1 MIEGRATGTCSLGPL
16 IRADVAASDSLPG
29 TGLIKWRGSCELLG
43 VFSPQMGAAVTFSYT
58 IQGKATQTIPKKFRV
73 LSSFADPLANNG
85 RGQTTVELGCLLTYM
100 EDAAEPTELKSR
112 DDDELGNESQSDEDF
127 DAIGASVSARFA
139 FKQCANAIG
148 VSFNFRDGALES
160 TFRVD
165 TIDLKVGYIS
175 VMSDLLVSESMV
187 GELDA
192 NEVLQIR
199 KLTEAAGEAGKLL
212 NTSNILSIAPLN
224 AGELPGENV
233 AVEYSSWR
241 LKEPDENDGL
251 LDPWEKVITVGPE
264 GRLFLGFTYLN
275 TRNLEFGVG
284 IINTVTPIKNY
295 FDYTPVQETT
305 TYYREVTVD
314 GQTRSVTDRT
324 ETVLTTSLA
333 AVMPSV
339 FISWFL
345 TVGTVIGISD
355 LEATSITTTEY
366 EYNERG
372 EVTREVTE
380 IYEDAPVL
388 VGKLGISVGRFISS
402 IQLENLERTLIAL
415 LGKEQFLTGRTIV
428 EYEYS
433 SDKRL
438 IVTKEFIHYAY
449 TQEGQQA
456 AVETGTFVRL
466 ESDVYDLWNT
476 IGNRGYE
483 LVPKSTVTQTT
494 LRPSRPENVVPSKSE
509 RLSVGSTDDPLERST
524 ETVWVYGDQQSIRR
538 RVFRMPFA
546 PDDLVTGTSGNYSVT
561 PSNAEDVAR
570 LFGRVQNKL
579 LFGARYGVQLQ
590 LLPVQVPA
598 MAFDALN
605 VDLAGVMGQFR
616 LNNLS
621 YVIEPGEV
629 VCGCNALYW
638 GTIGSTP
645 YSGTASGS
653 WVPLPASSSGYTAP
667 QDVNTVEAGT
677 TVVISSVGTTSQED
691 WNTLAGT
698 SGVTYSEGDT
708 ITAVVDGSTLDSSTG
723 TVSTLQPAPTPTSD
737 ATLGDVVVTSPED
750 VQEPFSTTERYR
762 LSATRGRFLLTGL
775 EADVRQSI
783 EYELAAG
790 RRVFSLTGRQVTQSY
805 GRTVT
810 AGAGALAVTG
820 NDAAIALQEDGGI
833 TADAGSFAV
842 AGSAAVVSA
851 EIAPFDPWTPYEID
865 TALWLDAD
873 DAATITVVSGAISQW
888 DDKSTNGYA
897 LAQAT
902 ASKRPAISAGLLNG
916 KDVINCAVVSD
927 PELEAAGSGPDF
939 KFLHFGQ
946 ATVVALARVTVNAVG
961 EYISTSNGTLTPAR
975 AKYGW
980 NNGYRLETS
989 GSEGSPA
996 LLVDG
1001 ISTTLTPLNSWNIV
1015 ITTTDTAQSVVG
1027 DRAQVYINGTQRS
1040 PSVSSFATATD
1051 TDPQRDLV
1059 VCGGDSGWDGQIAE
1073 IITLSRVVTTDER
1086 QILEGY
1092 LAHKWGQTASLP
1104 DGHPWKVDS
1113 PPSLDFGRGS
1123 YAVTGLPADLTYD
1136 SRNLAAETGSI
1147 SLTYKSNDPI
1157 PATYSQSSRWF
1168 GAEAATAEGM
1178 TNGIYAETLQT
1189 ATDNDGQFDIRDWV
1203 QMDFGQQIAFS
1214 KVIVG
1219 ADFDN
1224 TLAGGWGVLFTEF
1237 SSIRASNVGGNNPAD
1252 WTTLVAD
1259 IGEFTQGIQE
1269 YATPGASYRYVRLV
1283 GQQSFNLVVTEF
1295 YAV

>member
-100 EDAAEPTELKSR
+100 EDAAEPTEIKSR

-199 KLTEAAGEAGKLL
+199 RLTEASGEAGKLL

-241 LKEPDENDGL
+241 LKEPDSDEGL
-251 LDPWEKVITVGPE
+251 NSPWEKTIQIGPTYKYMVGTTIVTF
-264 GRLFLGFTYLN
+264 GGAFSIGFI
-275 TRNLEFGVG
+275 V
-284 IINTVTPIKNY
+284 
-295 FDYTPVQETT
+295 PVYVDMMPVKTNTT
-305 TYYREVTVD
+305 TYMDLVVD
-314 GQTRSVTDRT
+314 GTTRSFVKED
-324 ETVLTTSLA
+324 ETVIVT
-333 AVMPSV
+333 AVKKQWNNDFTDPTAGEYVWPNGEDES
-339 FISWFL
+339 FALFATDTIR
-345 TVGTVIGISD
+345 TV
-355 LEATSITTTEY
+355 Y
-366 EYNERG
+366 EYDEKGRVVLQETFTIDSG
-372 EVTREVTE
+372 WTYEQKLGPEVAGTG
-380 IYEDAPVL
+380 DLPVL
-388 VGKLGISVGRFISS
+388 MTPQNTKRSVLTGYEKIETTYSENKRRTDSLRLIHKKLSQAGQWQTVWYINNFRLDFGDKPEKYKEDSELEGLVYQDAQVNYTITPSE
-402 IQLENLERTLIAL
+402 LENAAP
-415 LGKEQFLTGRTIV
+415 
-428 EYEYS
+428 
-433 SDKRL
+433 
-438 IVTKEFIHYAY
+438 TK
-449 TQEGQQA
+449 T
-456 AVETGTFVRL
+456 
-466 ESDVYDLWNT
+466 
-476 IGNRGYE
+476 
-483 LVPKSTVTQTT
+483 
-494 LRPSRPENVVPSKSE
+494 E
-509 RLSVGSTDDPLERST
+509 RLSVGSQEDPLERST

-561 PSNAEDVAR
+561 ESNAEDVAR

-667 QDVNTVEAGT
+667 QDMNTVEAGT

-775 EADVRQSI
+775 EAEGRLGVRYQLESEDPLFFLVGRPVELRKSI
-783 EYELAAG
+783 RYELTADVA
-790 RRVFSLTGRQVTQSY
+790 VFSI
-805 GRTVT
+805 
-810 AGAGALAVTG
+810 
-820 NDAAIALQEDGGI
+820 AAEDIELVAPDKI
-833 TADAGSFAV
+833 TADAGSF
-842 AGSAAVVSA
+842 
-851 EIAPFDPWTPYEID
+851 IYT
-865 TALWLDAD
+865 
-873 DAATITVVSGAISQW
+873 
-888 DDKSTNGYA
+888 
-897 LAQAT
+897 
-902 ASKRPAISAGLLNG
+902 
-916 KDVINCAVVSD
+916 
-927 PELEAAGSGPDF
+927 
-939 KFLHFGQ
+939 
-946 ATVVALARVTVNAVG
+946 
-961 EYISTSNGTLTPAR
+961 
-975 AKYGW
+975 
-980 NNGYRLETS
+980 
-989 GSEGSPA
+989 
-996 LLVDG
+996 G
-1001 ISTTLTPLNSWNIV
+1001 ISTQLEYLPDTLQIGDSFQGGFFAGYISHTADGNPTHALIVAPRATGATGTGYTLTTNLKWADQNVANPANATLIGANNEFDGKVNTDLMMSLIANGTYSAGAFPAAQFCADLAIGGFTDWYLPARWELDIAYENLKPTTEDNSIDSGINDYSVPKRTINR
-1015 ITTTDTAQSVVG
+1015 TTTSTQQTSVTAFQS
-1027 DRAQVYINGTQRS
+1027 T
-1040 PSVSSFATATD
+1040 
-1051 TDPQRDLV
+1051 
-1059 VCGGDSGWDGQIAE
+1059 
-1073 IITLSRVVTTDER
+1073 
-1086 QILEGY
+1086 
-1092 LAHKWGQTASLP
+1092 
-1104 DGHPWKVDS
+1104 
-1113 PPSLDFGRGS
+1113 
-1123 YAVTGLPADLTYD
+1123 
-1136 SRNLAAETGSI
+1136 
-1147 SLTYKSNDPI
+1147 
-1157 PATYSQSSRWF
+1157 
-1168 GAEAATAEGM
+1168 GAEP
-1178 TNGIYAETLQT
+1178 
-1189 ATDNDGQFDIRDWV
+1189 FV
-1203 QMDFGQQIAFS
+1203 
-1214 KVIVG
+1214 
-1219 ADFDN
+1219 DN
-1224 TLAGGWGVLFTEF
+1224 THWSSEEGTFAGGARILFFGNGNQFTF
-1237 SSIRASNVGGNNPAD
+1237 GNTNTFRVRAFRKVP
-1252 WTTLVAD
+1252 L
-1259 IGEFTQGIQE
+1259 
-1269 YATPGASYRYVRLV
+1269 
-1283 GQQSFNLVVTEF
+1283 
-1295 YAV
+1295 

>member
-199 KLTEAAGEAGKLL
+199 RLTEASGEAGKLL

-241 LKEPDENDGL
+241 LKEPDSDEGL
-251 LDPWEKVITVGPE
+251 NSPWEKTIQIGPTYKYMVGTTIVTF
-264 GRLFLGFTYLN
+264 GGAFSIGFI
-275 TRNLEFGVG
+275 V
-284 IINTVTPIKNY
+284 
-295 FDYTPVQETT
+295 PVYVDMMPVKTNTT
-305 TYYREVTVD
+305 TYMDLVVD
-314 GQTRSVTDRT
+314 GTTRSFVKED
-324 ETVLTTSLA
+324 ETVIVT
-333 AVMPSV
+333 AVKKQWNNDFTDPTAGEYVWPNGEDES
-339 FISWFL
+339 FALFATDTIR
-345 TVGTVIGISD
+345 TV
-355 LEATSITTTEY
+355 Y
-366 EYNERG
+366 EYDEKGRVVLQETFTIDSG
-372 EVTREVTE
+372 WTYEQKLGPEVAGTG
-380 IYEDAPVL
+380 DLPVL
-388 VGKLGISVGRFISS
+388 MTPQNTKRSVLTGYEKIETTYSENKRRTDSLRLIHKKLSQAGQWQTVWYINNFRLDFGDKPEKYKEDSELEGLVYQDAQVNYTITPSE
-402 IQLENLERTLIAL
+402 LENAAP
-415 LGKEQFLTGRTIV
+415 
-428 EYEYS
+428 
-433 SDKRL
+433 
-438 IVTKEFIHYAY
+438 TK
-449 TQEGQQA
+449 T
-456 AVETGTFVRL
+456 
-466 ESDVYDLWNT
+466 
-476 IGNRGYE
+476 
-483 LVPKSTVTQTT
+483 
-494 LRPSRPENVVPSKSE
+494 E
-509 RLSVGSTDDPLERST
+509 RLSVGSQEDPLERST

-561 PSNAEDVAR
+561 ESNAEDVAR

-667 QDVNTVEAGT
+667 QDINTVEAGT

-775 EADVRQSI
+775 EAEGRLGVRYQLESEDPLFFLVGRPVELRKSI
-783 EYELAAG
+783 RYELTADVA
-790 RRVFSLTGRQVTQSY
+790 VFSI
-805 GRTVT
+805 
-810 AGAGALAVTG
+810 
-820 NDAAIALQEDGGI
+820 AAEDIELVAPDKI
-833 TADAGSFAV
+833 TADAGSF
-842 AGSAAVVSA
+842 
-851 EIAPFDPWTPYEID
+851 IYT
-865 TALWLDAD
+865 
-873 DAATITVVSGAISQW
+873 
-888 DDKSTNGYA
+888 
-897 LAQAT
+897 
-902 ASKRPAISAGLLNG
+902 
-916 KDVINCAVVSD
+916 
-927 PELEAAGSGPDF
+927 
-939 KFLHFGQ
+939 
-946 ATVVALARVTVNAVG
+946 
-961 EYISTSNGTLTPAR
+961 
-975 AKYGW
+975 
-980 NNGYRLETS
+980 
-989 GSEGSPA
+989 
-996 LLVDG
+996 G
-1001 ISTTLTPLNSWNIV
+1001 ISTQLEYLPDTLQIGDSFQGGFFAGYISHTADGNPTHALIVAPRATGATGTGYTLTTNLKWADQNVANPANATLIGANNEFDGKVNTDLMMSLIANGTYSAGAFPAAQFCADLAIGGFTDWYLPARWELDIAYENLKPTTEDNSIDSGINDYSVPKRTINR
-1015 ITTTDTAQSVVG
+1015 TTTSTQQTSVTAFQS
-1027 DRAQVYINGTQRS
+1027 T
-1040 PSVSSFATATD
+1040 
-1051 TDPQRDLV
+1051 
-1059 VCGGDSGWDGQIAE
+1059 
-1073 IITLSRVVTTDER
+1073 
-1086 QILEGY
+1086 
-1092 LAHKWGQTASLP
+1092 
-1104 DGHPWKVDS
+1104 
-1113 PPSLDFGRGS
+1113 
-1123 YAVTGLPADLTYD
+1123 
-1136 SRNLAAETGSI
+1136 
-1147 SLTYKSNDPI
+1147 
-1157 PATYSQSSRWF
+1157 
-1168 GAEAATAEGM
+1168 GAEP
-1178 TNGIYAETLQT
+1178 
-1189 ATDNDGQFDIRDWV
+1189 FV
-1203 QMDFGQQIAFS
+1203 
-1214 KVIVG
+1214 
-1219 ADFDN
+1219 DN
-1224 TLAGGWGVLFTEF
+1224 THWSSEEGTFAGGARILFFGNGNQFTF
-1237 SSIRASNVGGNNPAD
+1237 GNTNTFRVRAFRKVP
-1252 WTTLVAD
+1252 L
-1259 IGEFTQGIQE
+1259 
-1269 YATPGASYRYVRLV
+1269 
-1283 GQQSFNLVVTEF
+1283 
-1295 YAV
+1295 

>member
-16 IRADVAASDSLPG
+16 IRADVAASDSLQG
-29 TGLIKWRGSCELLG
+29 TGLIKWRGACELLG

-100 EDAAEPTELKSR
+100 EDAAEPTEIKSR
-112 DDDELGNESQSDEDF
+112 DDDELGNNSQSDEDF

-199 KLTEAAGEAGKLL
+199 RLTEASGEAGKLL

-241 LKEPDENDGL
+241 LKEPDSDEGL
-251 LDPWEKVITVGPE
+251 NSPWEKTIQIGPTYKYMVGTTIVTFGGAFSIGLIVPVYVDMMPVKTNTTTYMDLVVDGTTRSFVKEDETVIVTAVKKQWNNDFTDPTAGEYVWPNGEDDSFALFATDTIRTVYEYDEKGRVVLQETFTIDSGWTYEQKLGPE
-264 GRLFLGFTYLN
+264 VAGTGDLPVLMTPQNTKRSVLTGYEKIETTYSENKRRTDSLRLIHKKLSQAGQWQTVWYINNF
-275 TRNLEFGVG
+275 RLEFGDKPEKYKEDSEVEG
-284 IINTVTPIKNY
+284 LVYQDAQVNYTITPS
-295 FDYTPVQETT
+295 E
-305 TYYREVTVD
+305 
-314 GQTRSVTDRT
+314 
-324 ETVLTTSLA
+324 
-333 AVMPSV
+333 
-339 FISWFL
+339 
-345 TVGTVIGISD
+345 
-355 LEATSITTTEY
+355 
-366 EYNERG
+366 
-372 EVTREVTE
+372 
-380 IYEDAPVL
+380 
-388 VGKLGISVGRFISS
+388 
-402 IQLENLERTLIAL
+402 LENAAP
-415 LGKEQFLTGRTIV
+415 
-428 EYEYS
+428 
-433 SDKRL
+433 
-438 IVTKEFIHYAY
+438 TK
-449 TQEGQQA
+449 T
-456 AVETGTFVRL
+456 
-466 ESDVYDLWNT
+466 
-476 IGNRGYE
+476 
-483 LVPKSTVTQTT
+483 
-494 LRPSRPENVVPSKSE
+494 E
-509 RLSVGSTDDPLERST
+509 RLSVGSQDDPLERST

-561 PSNAEDVAR
+561 PSNAEAVAR

-653 WVPLPASSSGYTAP
+653 WVPLPAGMAVGDLDAAP
-667 QDVNTVEAGT
+667 E
-677 TVVISSVGTTSQED
+677 
-691 WNTLAGT
+691 
-698 SGVTYSEGDT
+698 
-708 ITAVVDGSTLDSSTG
+708 
-723 TVSTLQPAPTPTSD
+723 PTSD
-737 ATLGDVVVTSPED
+737 LTLGEVVVTSPED
-750 VQEPFSTTERYR
+750 VQEPFSTTERYQ

-775 EADVRQSI
+775 EADVRQSV

-842 AGSAAVVSA
+842 AGAAAVVSA
-851 EIAPFDPWTPYEID
+851 EIAPFNPWTPYEID

-873 DAATITVVSGAISQW
+873 DANTITEVSGAISQW

-916 KDVINCAVVSD
+916 KDVIDCTVVSD

-946 ATVVALARVTVNAVG
+946 ATVVALARVTANAVG
-961 EYISTSNGTLTPAR
+961 EYVSTSSGTLTPAR

-980 NNGYRLETS
+980 NNGYKLETS

-1015 ITTTDTAQSVVG
+1015 ITTTDTAQSVLG

-1059 VCGGDSGWDGQIAE
+1059 VCGGDAGWDGQIAE

-1113 PPSLDFGRGS
+1113 PPSFDFGRAS
-1123 YAVTGLPADLTYD
+1123 YAVTGLPADLTFD

-1147 SLTYKSNDPI
+1147 SLTYNSNDPI
-1157 PATYSQSSRWF
+1157 PATYSQSSVYF
-1168 GAEAATAEGM
+1168 QNDAATAEGM
-1178 TNGIYAETLQT
+1178 TNGIFAETLET
-1189 ATDNDGQFDIRDWV
+1189 STDGPNDFDDRDWV
-1203 QMDFGQQIAFS
+1203 QMDFGSQTAFS
-1214 KVIVG
+1214 RIFVG
-1219 ADFDN
+1219 CDFDF
-1224 TLAGGWGVLFTEF
+1224 TLIDGNGPVSTEN
-1237 SSIRASNVGGNNPAD
+1237 SSIRASNVGGNDPAD

-1259 IGEFTQGIQE
+1259 IGTFTQGIQE

-1283 GQQSFNLVVTEF
+1283 GREFDYLAVTEF

>member
-100 EDAAEPTELKSR
+100 EDAAEPTEIKSR

-199 KLTEAAGEAGKLL
+199 KLTEATGEAGKLL

-241 LKEPDENDGL
+241 LKEPDSDEGL
-251 LDPWEKVITVGPE
+251 NSPWEKTIQIGPTYKYMVGTTIVTFGGAFSIGLIVPVYVDMMPVKTNTTTYMDLVVDGTTRSFVKEDETVIVTAVKKQWNNDFTDPTAGEYVWPNGEDDSFALFATDTIRTVYEYDEKGRVVLQETFTIDSGWTYEQKLGPDVAGTGDLPVLMTPQNTKRSVLTGYE
-264 GRLFLGFTYLN
+264 KIETTYSENKRRTDSLRLIHKKLSQAGQWQTVWYINNFQ
-275 TRNLEFGVG
+275 LEFGDKPEKYKEDSEVEG
-284 IINTVTPIKNY
+284 LVYQDAQVNYTITPS
-295 FDYTPVQETT
+295 E
-305 TYYREVTVD
+305 
-314 GQTRSVTDRT
+314 
-324 ETVLTTSLA
+324 
-333 AVMPSV
+333 
-339 FISWFL
+339 
-345 TVGTVIGISD
+345 
-355 LEATSITTTEY
+355 
-366 EYNERG
+366 
-372 EVTREVTE
+372 
-380 IYEDAPVL
+380 
-388 VGKLGISVGRFISS
+388 
-402 IQLENLERTLIAL
+402 LENAAP
-415 LGKEQFLTGRTIV
+415 
-428 EYEYS
+428 
-433 SDKRL
+433 
-438 IVTKEFIHYAY
+438 TK
-449 TQEGQQA
+449 T
-456 AVETGTFVRL
+456 
-466 ESDVYDLWNT
+466 
-476 IGNRGYE
+476 
-483 LVPKSTVTQTT
+483 
-494 LRPSRPENVVPSKSE
+494 E
-509 RLSVGSTDDPLERST
+509 RLSVGSQDDPLERST

-667 QDVNTVEAGT
+667 QDMNTVEAGT
-677 TVVISSVGTTSQED
+677 TFVISSVGTTSQED

-750 VQEPFSTTERYR
+750 VQEPFSTTERYQ

-842 AGSAAVVSA
+842 AGAAAVVSA

-873 DAATITVVSGAISQW
+873 DAATITEVSGAISQW

-916 KDVINCAVVSD
+916 KDVIDCTVVFD

-946 ATVVALARVTVNAVG
+946 ATVVVLARVTVNSLG

-980 NNGYRLETS
+980 DNGYKLATS

-1001 ISTTLTPLNSWNIV
+1001 LSTTLTPLNTWNIV

-1040 PSVSSFATATD
+1040 PSVLSFATATD

-1123 YAVTGLPADLTYD
+1123 YAVTGLPADLTFN

-1147 SLTYKSNDPI
+1147 SLTYKSGDPI
-1157 PATYSQSSRWF
+1157 PATYSQSSLWF
-1168 GAEAATAEGM
+1168 QNEAATAEGM

-1189 ATDNDGQFDIRDWV
+1189 ATDNDSQFDNRDWV

-1219 ADFDN
+1219 ADLDR
-1224 TLAGGWGVLFTEF
+1224 TLAGGWNESYTEY
-1237 SSIRASNVGGNNPAD
+1237 SSIRASNVGGNNPAN

-1283 GQQSFNLVVTEF
+1283 GNQFVYLVVTEF

>member
-100 EDAAEPTELKSR
+100 EDAAEPTEIKSR

-127 DAIGASVSARFA
+127 DAIGASISATFLFR
-139 FKQCANAIG
+139 QCANAIG
-148 VSFNFRDGALES
+148 VSFNFREGGLQS
-160 TFRVD
+160 TFRRDTVD
-165 TIDLKVGYIS
+165 LAVGYVS

-199 KLTEAAGEAGKLL
+199 RLTEASGEAGKLL

-241 LKEPDENDGL
+241 LKEPDSDEGL
-251 LDPWEKVITVGPE
+251 NSPWEKTIQIGPTYKYMVGTTIVTFGGAFSIGLIVPVYVDMMPVKTNTTTYMDLVVDGTTRSFVKEDETVIVTAVKKQWNNDFTDPTAGEYVWPNGEDDSFALFATDTIRTVYEYDEKGRVVLQETFTIDSGWTYEQKLGPE
-264 GRLFLGFTYLN
+264 VAGTGDLPVLMTPQNTKRSVLTGYEKIETTYSENKRRTDSLRLIHKKLSQAGQWQTVWYINNFQ
-275 TRNLEFGVG
+275 LEFGDKPEKYKEDSEVEG
-284 IINTVTPIKNY
+284 LVYQDAQVNYTITPS
-295 FDYTPVQETT
+295 E
-305 TYYREVTVD
+305 
-314 GQTRSVTDRT
+314 
-324 ETVLTTSLA
+324 
-333 AVMPSV
+333 
-339 FISWFL
+339 
-345 TVGTVIGISD
+345 
-355 LEATSITTTEY
+355 
-366 EYNERG
+366 
-372 EVTREVTE
+372 
-380 IYEDAPVL
+380 
-388 VGKLGISVGRFISS
+388 
-402 IQLENLERTLIAL
+402 LENAAP
-415 LGKEQFLTGRTIV
+415 
-428 EYEYS
+428 
-433 SDKRL
+433 
-438 IVTKEFIHYAY
+438 TK
-449 TQEGQQA
+449 T
-456 AVETGTFVRL
+456 
-466 ESDVYDLWNT
+466 
-476 IGNRGYE
+476 
-483 LVPKSTVTQTT
+483 
-494 LRPSRPENVVPSKSE
+494 E
-509 RLSVGSTDDPLERST
+509 RLSVGSQEDPLERST

-667 QDVNTVEAGT
+667 QDMNTVEAGT
-677 TVVISSVGTTSQED
+677 TFVISSVGTTSQED

-737 ATLGDVVVTSPED
+737 PTLGEVVTTDPED
-750 VQEPFSTTERYR
+750 VQPPYTTTERYA
-762 LSATRGRFLLTGL
+762 LAAYRGRFVLTGL
-775 EADVRQSI
+775 EADVRQSVNYFI
-783 EYELAAG
+783 EAN
-790 RRVFSLTGRQVTQSY
+790 RRVFTFIGRVTELSIGKTIEAGVESFALQGQPITTAEGTGGFQLEANTGLFVVTGANADLPPVIDEASLW
-805 GRTVT
+805 T
-810 AGAGALAVTG
+810 AGQLNA
-820 NDAAIALQEDGGI
+820 
-833 TADAGSFAV
+833 
-842 AGSAAVVSA
+842 
-851 EIAPFDPWTPYEID
+851 
-865 TALWLDAD
+865 ALWLDGSD
-873 DAATITVVSGAISQW
+873 ESTITASSGRVTEWRDKSGNNRHAVSGGGSSPLVAVASLNGLNTLQFDSIDRSVGIPSSEGMFNALHNGKGHVFFVWGRDIDSGTRSTVMGNRGSFANSTGFRLFLGADGNAQTLSVTAGGDEVRTANIGFRALSVGEFGIFEARFSIDEG
-888 DDKSTNGYA
+888 DDKVT
-897 LAQAT
+897 
-902 ASKRPAISAGLLNG
+902 ILN
-916 KDVINCAVVSD
+916 D
-927 PELEAAGSGPDF
+927 
-939 KFLHFGQ
+939 
-946 ATVVALARVTVNAVG
+946 
-961 EYISTSNGTLTPAR
+961 
-975 AKYGW
+975 
-980 NNGYRLETS
+980 
-989 GSEGSPA
+989 GSEPTQTRSGTAAPSGGNA
-996 LLVDG
+996 SRTLV
-1001 ISTTLTPLNSWNIV
+1001 I
-1015 ITTTDTAQSVVG
+1015 
-1027 DRAQVYINGTQRS
+1027 
-1040 PSVSSFATATD
+1040 
-1051 TDPQRDLV
+1051 
-1059 VCGGDSGWDGQIAE
+1059 GGDDQGQTLLGKMAE
-1073 IITLSRVVTTDER
+1073 VVICTTALSQADIERV
-1086 QILEGY
+1086 EGY
-1092 LAHKWGQTASLP
+1092 LAYKWALADRLPVDHPYRSQPPTVFRSGQIQ
-1104 DGHPWKVDS
+1104 
-1113 PPSLDFGRGS
+1113 
-1123 YAVTGLPADLTYD
+1123 VTGNNAVLTTTGTE
-1136 SRNLAAETGSI
+1136 AEA
-1147 SLTYKSNDPI
+1147 PI
-1157 PATYSQSSRWF
+1157 IATYSQSSLWF
-1168 GAEAATAEGM
+1168 QNEAATAEGM

-1189 ATDNDGQFDIRDWV
+1189 ATDNDSQFDNRDWV

-1219 ADFDN
+1219 ADLDR
-1224 TLAGGWGVLFTEF
+1224 TLAGGWNESYTEY

-1283 GQQSFNLVVTEF
+1283 GNQFVYLVVTEF
-1295 YAV
+1295 YAVS

>member
-199 KLTEAAGEAGKLL
+199 RLTEASGEAGKLL

-251 LDPWEKVITVGPE
+251 FDPWEKVITVGPE

-275 TRNLEFGVG
+275 TRGLEFGVG

-415 LGKEQFLTGRTIV
+415 LGKDQFLTGRTIV

-438 IVTKEFIHYAY
+438 IVTKESIHYAY

-509 RLSVGSTDDPLERST
+509 RLSVGSADDPLERST

-561 PSNAEDVAR
+561 ESNAEDVAR

-667 QDVNTVEAGT
+667 QDMNTVEAGT

-775 EADVRQSI
+775 EAEGRLGVRYQLESEDPLFFLVGRPVELRKSI
-783 EYELAAG
+783 RYELTADVA
-790 RRVFSLTGRQVTQSY
+790 VFSI
-805 GRTVT
+805 
-810 AGAGALAVTG
+810 
-820 NDAAIALQEDGGI
+820 AAEDIELVAPDKI
-833 TADAGSFAV
+833 TADAGSF
-842 AGSAAVVSA
+842 
-851 EIAPFDPWTPYEID
+851 IYT
-865 TALWLDAD
+865 
-873 DAATITVVSGAISQW
+873 
-888 DDKSTNGYA
+888 
-897 LAQAT
+897 
-902 ASKRPAISAGLLNG
+902 
-916 KDVINCAVVSD
+916 
-927 PELEAAGSGPDF
+927 
-939 KFLHFGQ
+939 
-946 ATVVALARVTVNAVG
+946 
-961 EYISTSNGTLTPAR
+961 
-975 AKYGW
+975 
-980 NNGYRLETS
+980 
-989 GSEGSPA
+989 
-996 LLVDG
+996 G
-1001 ISTTLTPLNSWNIV
+1001 ISTQLEYLPDTLQIGDSFQGGFFAGYISHTADGNPTHALIVAPRATGATGTGYTLTTNLKWADQNVANPANATLIGANNEFDGKVNTDLMMSLIANGTYSAGAFPAAQFCADLAIGGFTDWYLPARWELDIAYENLKPTTEDNSIDSGINDYSVPKRTINR
-1015 ITTTDTAQSVVG
+1015 TTTSTQQTSVTAFQS
-1027 DRAQVYINGTQRS
+1027 T
-1040 PSVSSFATATD
+1040 
-1051 TDPQRDLV
+1051 
-1059 VCGGDSGWDGQIAE
+1059 
-1073 IITLSRVVTTDER
+1073 
-1086 QILEGY
+1086 
-1092 LAHKWGQTASLP
+1092 
-1104 DGHPWKVDS
+1104 
-1113 PPSLDFGRGS
+1113 
-1123 YAVTGLPADLTYD
+1123 
-1136 SRNLAAETGSI
+1136 
-1147 SLTYKSNDPI
+1147 
-1157 PATYSQSSRWF
+1157 
-1168 GAEAATAEGM
+1168 GAEP
-1178 TNGIYAETLQT
+1178 
-1189 ATDNDGQFDIRDWV
+1189 FV
-1203 QMDFGQQIAFS
+1203 
-1214 KVIVG
+1214 
-1219 ADFDN
+1219 DN
-1224 TLAGGWGVLFTEF
+1224 THWSSEQGTFAGGARILFFGNGNQFTF
-1237 SSIRASNVGGNNPAD
+1237 GNTNTFRVRAFRKVP
-1252 WTTLVAD
+1252 L
-1259 IGEFTQGIQE
+1259 
-1269 YATPGASYRYVRLV
+1269 
-1283 GQQSFNLVVTEF
+1283 
-1295 YAV
+1295 